1 MPDHPSTLR
10 GRRAIFYNRR
20 MNLIPQVIERATQGS
35 VIGYDIYSRLLKDR
49 IIFVGGYEGE
59 FTTDSANTLIAQLL
73 YLDSDDNTKDI
84 NLYIN
89 SPGGMVTAG
98 LAVYDTMQFIKS
110 PITTICMGMAM
121 SFGAVILAAGSKG
134 KRYALPQSR
143 IMIHQPLVGGISGQA
158 TDILVEAKEMAHTRK
173 TLEEI
178 MAKHTGQSFEKI
190 SRDMERNFYMSAE
203 EAKAYGIVDEVIYGG
218 KLAAL
223 AGTNGKK

>member
-1 MPDHPSTLR
+1 
-10 GRRAIFYNRR
+10 
-20 MNLIPQVIERATQGS
+20 MNLIPQVIERANQGS

-73 YLDSDDNTKDI
+73 YLDSDDSTKDI

-134 KRYALPQSR
+134 KRYALPNSR

-158 TDILVEAKEMAHTRK
+158 TDIIVEAKEMAHTRK
-173 TLEEI
+173 ILEEI
-178 MAKHTGQSFEKI
+178 MAKHTGQSFDKVN
-190 SRDMERNFYMSAE
+190 RDMERNNYMSAE
-203 EAKAYGIVDEVIYGG
+203 EAKAYGIIDEVIAGAKVVALNG
-218 KLAAL
+218 AA
-223 AGTNGKK
+223 KK

>member
-1 MPDHPSTLR
+1 MGER
-10 GRRAIFYNRR
+10 INYNGG
-20 MNLIPQVIERATQGS
+20 MNLIPQVVERATQGS
-35 VIGYDIYSRLLKDR
+35 VISYDIYTRLLKDR

-98 LAVYDTMQFIKS
+98 LAVYDTMQFIKA

-121 SFGAVILAAGSKG
+121 SFGAVILAAGTKG
-134 KRYALPQSR
+134 KRYALPNSR

-158 TDILVEAKEMAHTRK
+158 TDILVEAKEMGHTRRI
-173 TLEEI
+173 LEEI
-178 MAKHTGQSFEKI
+178 MAKHTGQTFEKI
-190 SRDMERNFYMSAE
+190 NRDMERNNYMSAE
-203 EAKAYGIVDEVIYGG
+203 EGVKYGIIDEVLMGAKAV
-218 KLAAL
+218 AL
-223 AGTNGKK
+223 NGMPKR

>member
-1 MPDHPSTLR
+1 
-10 GRRAIFYNRR
+10 

-73 YLDSDDNTKDI
+73 YLDSDDSSKDI

-134 KRYALPQSR
+134 KRYALPNSR

-158 TDILVEAKEMAHTRK
+158 TDIIVEAKEMAHTRK
-173 TLEEI
+173 VLEEI
-178 MAKHTGQSFEKI
+178 MAKHTGQTFAKVTG
-190 SRDMERNFYMSAE
+190 DMERNYYMSAD
-203 EAKAYGIVDEVIYGG
+203 EAKTYGIIDEVIMGA
-218 KLAAL
+218 KAVAL
-223 AGTNGKK
+223 NGKK

>member
-1 MPDHPSTLR
+1 
-10 GRRAIFYNRR
+10 

-134 KRYALPQSR
+134 RRYALPQSR

-158 TDILVEAKEMAHTRK
+158 TDIIVEAKEMAHTRK
-173 TLEEI
+173 ILEEI
-178 MAKHTGQSFEKI
+178 MAKHTGQPFEKVN
-190 SRDMERNFYMSAE
+190 RDMERNNYMSAE
-203 EAKAYGIVDEVIYGG
+203 EAKAYGIIDEVITGS

-223 AGTNGKK
+223 NGAPAKK

>member
-1 MPDHPSTLR
+1 
-10 GRRAIFYNRR
+10 

-59 FTTDSANTLIAQLL
+59 FTTDSANVLIAQLL
-73 YLDSDDNTKDI
+73 YLESDDSTKDI

-98 LAVYDTMQFIKS
+98 LAVYDTMQYIKA

-121 SFGAVILAAGSKG
+121 SFGAVILAAGTKG
-134 KRYALPQSR
+134 KRFALPQSR

-158 TDILVEAKEMAHTRK
+158 TDIAVEAKEMNLTKKNLVDILAR
-173 TLEEI
+173 
-178 MAKHTGQSFEKI
+178 HTGQTAEKLNA
-190 SRDMERNFYMSAE
+190 DMERNKYMSAE
-203 EAKAYGIVDEVIYGG
+203 EARDYGIIDKIVEPR
-218 KLAAL
+218 KRF
-223 AGTNGKK
+223 

>member
-1 MPDHPSTLR
+1 LR
-10 GRRAIFYNRR
+10 YNGG
-20 MNLIPQVIERATQGS
+20 MNLIPQVIERANQGS

-73 YLDSDDNTKDI
+73 YLDSDDSSKDI

-134 KRYALPQSR
+134 KRYALPNSR

-158 TDILVEAKEMAHTRK
+158 TDILVEAKEMSHTRR

-178 MAKHTGQSFEKI
+178 MAKHTGQPFEKI
-190 SRDMERNFYMSAE
+190 NRDMERNNYMSAE
-203 EAKAYGIVDEVIYGG
+203 EAKAYGIIDEVITGA
-218 KLAAL
+218 KVAAL
-223 AGTNGKK
+223 NGAHKK

>member
-1 MPDHPSTLR
+1 
-10 GRRAIFYNRR
+10 
-20 MNLIPQVIERATQGS
+20 MNLIPQVIERANQGS

-73 YLDSDDNTKDI
+73 YLDSDDSTKDI

-134 KRYALPQSR
+134 KRYALPNSR
-143 IMIHQPLVGGISGQA
+143 VMIHQPLVGGISGQA
-158 TDILVEAKEMAHTRK
+158 TDILVEAKEMSHTRK
-173 TLEEI
+173 VLEEI
-178 MAKHTGQSFEKI
+178 MAKHTGQSFDKI
-190 SRDMERNFYMSAE
+190 SKDMERNYYMSAD
-203 EAKAYGIVDEVIYGG
+203 EAKAYGIIDEVITGA
-218 KLAAL
+218 KVAAL
-223 AGTNGKK
+223 NGAGKK

>member
-1 MPDHPSTLR
+1 M
-10 GRRAIFYNRR
+10 
-20 MNLIPQVIERATQGS
+20 IPQVIERATQGS

-134 KRYALPQSR
+134 KRYALPNAR

-178 MAKHTGQSFEKI
+178 MAKHTGQAFEKI
-190 SRDMERNFYMSAE
+190 NRDMERNNYMSAD
-203 EAKAYGIVDEVIYGG
+203 EAKAYGIIDEVITGA
-218 KLAAL
+218 KAAAL
-223 AGTNGKK
+223 NGVPVGKK